1 MDSDD
6 YEVDVFRKE
15 KQDYLNREVIENG
28 FVPTEF
34 QKFLESIKENGK
46 SFLK

>member
-28 FVPTEF
+28 FIPSEF
-34 QKFLESIKENGK
+34 QEFLESIKEYGTV
-46 SFLK
+46 F